1 MTTYADNG
9 ELLTAIKTAII
20 QDGYVADHNT
30 EFKDGINHVYVY
42 LTGQPEEKLPEEK
55 LPEEKL
61 PEEKLPEE
69 KLPEEKL
76 PEEKLPEEKLPEEK
90 LPEEKL
96 PEEKLPEE
104 KLPEEKL
111 PEEKLPEE
119 KLPEEKLPEEK
130 LPEEKLPEEKLPE
143 EKLPEEKLPEEKLP
157 EKKAEEEEPSPTGR
171 PSSIP
176 GLEIVTPP
184 HGVNRGSKL
193 DDMKNDFSPIHPS
206 GEFTTLV
213 HSYNESP
220 EETFGTFATR
230 ALSPHR

>member
-42 LTGQPEEKLPEEK
+42 LTGQ
-55 LPEEKL
+55 
-61 PEEKLPEE
+61 
-69 KLPEEKL
+69 
-76 PEEKLPEEKLPEEK
+76 
-90 LPEEKL
+90 
-96 PEEKLPEE
+96 
-104 KLPEEKL
+104 PEEKL